1 MMMTNNH
8 TGRAIA
14 RQETETEYIVKV
26 KGETTIVNKT
36 TFEMV
41 NGIKQ
46 HPRILAINK
55 AAAKAGITEWYL
67 FNV

>member
-1 MMMTNNH
+1 MKDIMTL
-8 TGRAIA
+8 
-14 RQETETEYIVKV
+14 QETETEYIAKV
-26 KGETTIVNKT
+26 KGETTIINKT

-46 HPRILAINK
+46 HPRILAIEK
-55 AAAKAGITEWYL
+55 AATKAGITEWYL